1 MSAGVGKGRVYVPM
15 SAGVETGM
23 AYVPMSAGV
32 GTARPQRRATCLA
45 R

>member
-1 MSAGVGKGRVYVPM
+1 M
-15 SAGVETGM
+15 SAGVETGRV
-23 AYVPMSAGV
+23 YVPMSAGV

>member
-15 SAGVETGM
+15 SAGVETGRV
-23 AYVPMSAGV
+23 YVPMSAGV

>member
-23 AYVPMSAGV
+23 VYVPMSAGV